1 MLLGKLDLRQIGDR
15 LRRADEFLF
24 HVLSV
29 RLSHGGLSGCVAESK
44 RKGTRDGIFNT
55 RRQDVEDH
63 RIELAKKWSEQLG
76 IDPNFAAALQYQNM
90 TESSKIQNEIMIAAY
105 QRHAAIIDENDPAAV
120 YAYQRDNLLNLTKK
134 IAPYYDENYGKGF
147 FGSRSYFDFE
157 KKIIQEL
164 IKEIP
169 HHNVAIDLGC
179 ATGIISFEIARAFK
193 SVYGYDVSPEMVDFA
208 NSKHTE
214 EDSEISFLNVDIEEG
229 LNLSEN
235 SVSLAIM
242 NMGTASEIKNFDNF
256 IKDLHKCLKPGGK
269 FFLSFY
275 NSESLLSKIGFIPWP
290 TPLAASIDVE
300 KRCLEVHHDNE
311 LFFLYARSRSVKE
324 VKDLLSAFKIDKV
337 FTFPT
342 LSSLLPGILM
352 KNEDQDGIVHQNEV
366 AQEAIRTID
375 SELSSSAS
383 NCGTYIIVTGEKK

>member
-157 KKIIQEL
+157 KKIYL
-164 IKEIP
+164 
-169 HHNVAIDLGC
+169 
-179 ATGIISFEIARAFK
+179 
-193 SVYGYDVSPEMVDFA
+193 
-208 NSKHTE
+208 
-214 EDSEISFLNVDIEEG
+214 
-229 LNLSEN
+229 
-235 SVSLAIM
+235 
-242 NMGTASEIKNFDNF
+242 
-256 IKDLHKCLKPGGK
+256 
-269 FFLSFY
+269 
-275 NSESLLSKIGFIPWP
+275 
-290 TPLAASIDVE
+290 
-300 KRCLEVHHDNE
+300 
-311 LFFLYARSRSVKE
+311 
-324 VKDLLSAFKIDKV
+324 
-337 FTFPT
+337 
-342 LSSLLPGILM
+342 
-352 KNEDQDGIVHQNEV
+352 
-366 AQEAIRTID
+366 
-375 SELSSSAS
+375 
-383 NCGTYIIVTGEKK
+383 